1 MPLLHKDYF
10 ELKAMKKKQVKEP
23 FYVLYLYAGEQG
35 INFPLREV
43 LSPSPTRREKQL
55 LS

>member
-10 ELKAMKKKQVKEP
+10 ELKAMMKEP